1 MKNVK
6 LVIEYDGTLYSGWQK
21 QKNALTIQEVIERVL
36 YSVTGEKINILG
48 SSRTDAGVHARGFV
62 GNFFTSSNIPSE
74 KFKDVLNGRLP
85 NDIVIQESKEVAM
98 DFHSRYCS
106 KGKTYSYTVLNRP
119 QRSAIGRNY
128 SFYYRKKLDI
138 DAIKEAMP
146 LIIGTH
152 DFSAFKST
160 GGSAKTDI
168 RTISNFEIATKNDYL
183 IFYITGNGFLYN
195 MVRIIMGTIIQVG
208 LGKIE
213 SQSVKDIILSKDR
226 NMAGPCLPANGLCL
240 EKVYY

>member
-6 LVIEYDGTLYSGWQK
+6 LIIEYDGTLYSGWQK
-21 QKNALTIQEVIERVL
+21 QKNAITIEEVLEKVL
-36 YSVTGEKINILG
+36 YSITGENINVLG
-48 SSRTDAGVHARGFV
+48 SSRTDAGVHAKGFV
-62 GNFFTSSNIPSE
+62 GNFFTSSKIPGDR
-74 KFKDVLNGRLP
+74 FKDVLNGRLP
-85 NDIVIQESKEVAM
+85 KDIVIHDSKEVDM
-98 DFHSRYCS
+98 GFHSRFCS
-106 KGKTYSYTVLNRP
+106 KGKTYRYTVLNRM
-119 QRSAIGRNY
+119 QRPAIGRNY
-128 SFYYRKKLDI
+128 MFYYRKKLDI
-138 DAIKEAMP
+138 DAMKEAAA

-168 RTISNFEIATKNDYL
+168 RTITNFEVTTKDDY
-183 IFYITGNGFLYN
+183 INFYITGNGFLYN
-195 MVRIIMGTIIQVG
+195 MVRIIMGTLIQVG
-208 LGKIE
+208 LKKIE

>member
-21 QKNALTIQEVIERVL
+21 QKNAITIEEVLEKVL
-36 YSVTGEKINILG
+36 YSVTGEKINVLG
-48 SSRTDAGVHARGFV
+48 SSRTDAGVHARGYV
-62 GNFFTSSNIPSE
+62 GNFFTESKIPIDR
-74 KFKDVLNGRLP
+74 FRDVLNGKLP
-85 NDIVIQESKEVAM
+85 KDIVIRESKEVSM
-98 DFHSRYCS
+98 DFHARFCS
-106 KGKTYSYTVLNRP
+106 KGKTYSYTVLNRM

-128 SFYYRKKLDI
+128 EFYYRKKLDI
-138 DAIKEAMP
+138 NSIKEATHF
-146 LIIGTH
+146 IVGTH
-152 DFSAFKST
+152 DFSSFKST
-160 GGSAKTDI
+160 GGSAKTDT
-168 RTISNFEIATKNDYL
+168 RTITNFEIVTKDDYI

-195 MVRIIMGTIIQVG
+195 MVRIIMGTLIQVG

-213 SQSVKDIILSKDR
+213 PRSVEDIILSKDR

>member
-6 LVIEYDGTLYSGWQK
+6 IVIEYDGTLYSGWQK
-21 QKNALTIQEVIERVL
+21 QKNAITIQEVLEKTL
-36 YSVTGEKINILG
+36 YSVTGEIINVLG

-62 GNFFTSSNIPSE
+62 GNFYTESKIPVDR
-74 KFKDVLNGRLP
+74 FKDVLNGRLP
-85 NDIVIQESKEVAM
+85 KDIVIQDSKEV
-98 DFHSRYCS
+98 DLGFHSRFCS
-106 KGKTYSYTVLNRP
+106 KGKTYSYTILNGG

-128 SFYYRKKLDI
+128 AFYYRKKLDI
-138 DAIKEAMP
+138 HAMREATS
-146 LIIGTH
+146 LVIGTH

-160 GGSAKTDI
+160 GGSAKTDV
-168 RTISNFEIATKNDYL
+168 RTITNFELVTKKDYV

-195 MVRIIMGTIIQVG
+195 MVRIIMGTLIQVG

-213 SQSVKDIILSKDR
+213 SQSVKDIIFSKDR